1 MRVLLAPL
9 SSIFTCV
16 REGRVRLVAV
26 WNPARLLHGPR
37 GLTLHLVRWGRGRG
51 TGVRESGGW
60 NEGHRWQDSRCPQ
73 EVTFGDGLWGL
84 WTRGLVGG

>member
-26 WNPARLLHGPR
+26 WNPAGLLHSPR
-37 GLTLHLVRWGRGRG
+37 GLTLHLER
-51 TGVRESGGW
+51 SGGGR
-60 NEGHRWQDSRCPQ
+60 EGHRCMRIP
-73 EVTFGDGLWGL
+73 GAGMKPI
-84 WTRGLVGG
+84 GGRRDDVPKR